1 MENYHIECINKDG
14 VLSLAITYTET
25 VVCEVKQG
33 ADKMTKKQIK
43 ETCKSF
49 VDQARRMMVKL
60 HNDQVTNL
68 QNNREFKNEILM
80 RDLEKSIDQGE

>member
-1 MENYHIECINKDG
+1 MENYNIECINKDG

-25 VVCEVKQG
+25 VICEVKQG
-33 ADKMTKKQIK
+33 SENMTKEQIA

-60 HNDQVTNL
+60 HTDQVTEL
-68 QNNREFKNEILM
+68 QNNREFKNQILM
-80 RDLEKSIDQGE
+80 NKLIEGV

>member
-1 MENYHIECINKDG
+1 MENYNIECINKDG

-33 ADKMTKKQIK
+33 AENMSKEQIA

-49 VDQARRMMVKL
+49 VDQTRRMMVKL
-60 HNDQVTNL
+60 HSDQVTEL
-68 QNNREFKNEILM
+68 ENNREFKNEILM
-80 RDLEKSIDQGE
+80 NKLLESIPKGE

>member
-1 MENYHIECINKDG
+1 MENYHIECINKGG

-25 VVCEVKQG
+25 VICEVKQG
-33 ADKMTKKQIK
+33 VDEMTKEQIQ

-49 VDQARRMMVKL
+49 VDQARRQMVKVL
-60 HNDQVTNL
+60 ADQVTNL

-80 RDLEKSIDQGE
+80 RDLEESINQGE